1 MRNIFKL
8 YLRDI
13 RNIFSNY
20 AALIVFIALCILP
33 SLYAWF
39 NIKASWDPYSQNA
52 TSQIKIGVVNKDKG
66 TDLNGKYINI
76 GDKVIEELKD
86 NKQMGWQFV
95 SEEEAYKNVEEGDY
109 YAKLTI
115 PDNFSENLTSIL
127 GVDIKKGE
135 IEYTVNEIINA
146 IAPKLTDKGA
156 TGVQENVSKALVE
169 TVGKAIFSV
178 ANEAGITL
186 ENQLPRISNIY
197 NALLQVQSHFSDINS
212 VVDMADEGAT
222 KTKDLVS
229 KVQGD
234 IPLLEETIKN
244 AEDLTSELEN
254 FLKTSKNSLNKFA
267 PSLKQDI
274 KFVGEISRDI
284 EKTSKG
290 LINAINANSEKIP
303 EIIDNLLVKA
313 NSLSDMN
320 KSLIRALEAINK
332 FKGTYNQVPPMYSAL
347 KKNGVR
353 LYELAR
359 KGIEVEREG
368 RPITIYDIKDIEIN
382 LPYISMEVTCSKG
395 TYIRSLC
402 YDIGEALKVGACM
415 TELRR
420 TETSCFHER
429 DSINIKDLTSENIHN
444 YIISIEDALKSY
456 PKLKVN
462 EGFSKLLINGV
473 RVMDRRLTNEKI
485 DNNILY
491 RVYDENDKFLGLG
504 KRELNGFK
512 IEKLLI

>member
-1 MRNIFKL
+1 MNGVLNIFKNSGMSSFDVV
-8 YLRDI
+8 R
-13 RNIFSNY
+13 
-20 AALIVFIALCILP
+20 IVKKVACEKKVGHTGTL
-33 SLYAWF
+33 
-39 NIKASWDPYSQNA
+39 DPEA
-52 TSQIKIGVVNKDKG
+52 IGVLPVCLGKATKIIDYIMNDKKSYKVKFKLG
-66 TDLNGKYINI
+66 VTTTTYDLEGEILSETDTSNI
-76 GDKVIEELKD
+76 T
-86 NKQMGWQFV
+86 
-95 SEEEAYKNVEEGDY
+95 VEE
-109 YAKLTI
+109 T
-115 PDNFSENLTSIL
+115 
-127 GVDIKKGE
+127 
-135 IEYTVNEIINA
+135 
-146 IAPKLTDKGA
+146 
-156 TGVQENVSKALVE
+156 
-169 TVGKAIFSV
+169 
-178 ANEAGITL
+178 
-186 ENQLPRISNIY
+186 
-197 NALLQVQSHFSDINS
+197 
-212 VVDMADEGAT
+212 
-222 KTKDLVS
+222 
-229 KVQGD
+229 
-234 IPLLEETIKN
+234 
-244 AEDLTSELEN
+244 
-254 FLKTSKNSLNKFA
+254 
-267 PSLKQDI
+267 
-274 KFVGEISRDI
+274 
-284 EKTSKG
+284 
-290 LINAINANSEKIP
+290 
-303 EIIDNLLVKA
+303 
-313 NSLSDMN
+313 
-320 KSLIRALEAINK
+320 LEAINK

-402 YDIGEALKVGACM
+402 YDIGEELKVGACM